1 MPSEERTERTER
13 SARSAERCAVHPTR
27 SSVSRCSNCR
37 RPLCLTCAVPVR
49 GRVLG
54 PECLAEE
61 LGADAP
67 PEPSPRAAVP
77 GGRLRAIAGWALVVA
92 LAATLLPWSR
102 FGVGSGVFGAWG
114 RQVRWAHLATLASG
128 AGILVWLVRRMLGDG
143 DRRGFDVAIAV
154 LGALTF
160 AGALLAISRP
170 PPFTHTA
177 VGPWV
182 AGIAGAVACAAALM
196 SLRSTRN
203 PSGRVP

>member
-1 MPSEERTERTER
+1 MPSEERTERST
-13 SARSAERCAVHPTR
+13 RSAERCAVHPSR
-27 SSVSRCSNCR
+27 SSVSRCSNCL

-54 PECLAEE
+54 PECLAAE

-67 PEPSPRAAVP
+67 PEAARRAVVP
-77 GGRLRAIAGWALVVA
+77 GGRMRAVAGGALVVA

-102 FGVGSGVFGAWG
+102 FAVGSGMFGAWG
-114 RQVRWAHLATLASG
+114 WQGRWAHLATLASA
-128 AGILVWLVRRMLGDG
+128 AGVLVWLVRRLLGDG
-143 DRRGFDVAIAV
+143 DRRGFDVALAV

-182 AGIAGAVACAAALM
+182 AGVAGAVACAASLVAL
-196 SLRSTRN
+196 RNTRGQ
-203 PSGRVP
+203 SRRVH